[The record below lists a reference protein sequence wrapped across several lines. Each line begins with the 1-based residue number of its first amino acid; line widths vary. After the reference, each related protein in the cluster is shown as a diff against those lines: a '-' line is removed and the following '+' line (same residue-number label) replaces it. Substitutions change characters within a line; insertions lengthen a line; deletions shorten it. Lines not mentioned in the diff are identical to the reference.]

1 MAAHENY
8 GIDAPTVVRNLG
20 LTGTALIAC
29 TLAPR
34 QMPGASIA
42 HALWPTGVGF
52 LAAAA
57 WMLASS
63 LWFKAIVM
71 RAMLAEREW
80 RGNEKVL
87 DVGCGRGLV
96 AVAAAG
102 RVPSGIVHGIDL
114 WQGADLS
121 ANGPDGLLSNAQAA
135 GVENRLKIETGDAR
149 ALPYS
154 NDSFDVVTS
163 MTAIHNIPD
172 AAGRQAAVAEA
183 WRVLKPG
190 GQLLMFDIRHA
201 RKYLRQ
207 VCQLGAVETRLKGPI
222 FLWGPIG
229 WRFTATKPINSQV
242 RG

>member
-1 MAAHENY
+1 MAARENY

-20 LTGTALIAC
+20 LAGAALIAC
-29 TLAPR
+29 TLVPR
-34 QMPGASIA
+34 QMPGAPLA

-52 LAAAA
+52 LAAAS

-71 RAMLAEREW
+71 RAMLAERQW

-96 AVAAAG
+96 AVEAAR

-135 GVENRLKIETGDAR
+135 GVEKRIKIDTGDAR
-149 ALPYS
+149 ALPYP
-154 NDSFDVVTS
+154 DESFDVVTS

-172 AAGRQAAVAEA
+172 AAGRQAAIAEA
-183 WRVLKPG
+183 WRVLKTG
-190 GQLLMFDIRHA
+190 GQLLVFDIRHA
-201 RKYLRQ
+201 RKYFRQLR
-207 VCQLGAVETRLKGPI
+207 QLGAAETRLKGPI

-229 WRFTATKPINSQV
+229 WRFKAMKPMNSPV
-242 RG
+242 HG